1 MKRLLVVDDPED
13 WPIKAQDL
21 EIVSAKT
28 YLSDEKFISL
38 KRARVFNLCSS
49 YEYQALG
56 YYVSLLAEAR
66 GHKPNPHIVA
76 IQDMKSQTLSR
87 ILLDDFDETI
97 AKCLRTVTDPHFTLS
112 IYFGRTLAKRDREL
126 GQRLFELFRC
136 PLLRAH
142 FRKGKKWALQSVG
155 PISAR
160 EVPDA
165 HKEFLFE
172 SITRYLDRRQTA
184 IRPRLPKFWLAILHD
199 PHEKEP
205 PSNERALQRFIQAAA
220 DINISAELITKDD
233 YWQLGEYDA
242 LFIRTTTRVN
252 HYTYRFARKAEAE
265 GLAVIDDPLSIARC
279 TNKVFQTEAMMAHAI
294 PIPRTLIV
302 YQNNIEEVLSK
313 FKFPLILKQPD
324 SCFSMGVTK
333 VETKLEYLKAVMEL
347 LNKSDLI
354 IVQEYIPTEFDW
366 RVGVIDGKPLF
377 VTKYF
382 MAKGHWQIINH
393 ASNRISRYGQDTPV
407 PLSKAPTQVVNTA
420 LRAAKLMGNG
430 LYGVDLKQYRNK
442 LYVIEVND
450 NPNID
455 AGTEDRLMRGRL
467 YARIMDSFANRI
479 QKLQPTLEVKKN
491 GRTL

>member
-1 MKRLLVVDDPED
+1 MKRLLVVDDPTD
-13 WPIKAQDL
+13 WPLKAQDL
-21 EIVSAKT
+21 EIISAKT
-28 YLSDEKFISL
+28 YLSDEKFIGL

-49 YEYQALG
+49 FEYQALG

-66 GHKPNPHIVA
+66 GHKPIPHIVA

-97 AKCLRTVTDPHFTLS
+97 AKCLRTVTEHHFTLS

-142 FRKGKKWALQSVG
+142 FKKGRKWTLQSVG
-155 PISAR
+155 PISVR
-160 EVPDA
+160 DVPDN

-172 SITRYLDRRQTA
+172 SITRYLDRRQVA

-199 PHEKEP
+199 PQEKEP

-279 TNKVFQTEAMMAHAI
+279 TNKVFQTEAMMANSV
-294 PIPRTLIV
+294 PIPRTLVV
-302 YQNNIEEVLSK
+302 YQNNIEQVLSE
-313 FKFPLILKQPD
+313 FKFPLVLKQPD
-324 SCFSMGVTK
+324 SYFSMGVTK
-333 VETKLEYLKAVMEL
+333 VETKLEYLHAVMEL
-347 LNKSDLI
+347 LNKSDLV
-354 IVQEYIPTEFDW
+354 IVQEYVPTEFDW
-366 RVGVIDGKPLF
+366 RVGVLDGKPLF

-382 MAKGHWQIINH
+382 MAKGHWQIINNS
-393 ASNRISRYGQDTPV
+393 SNRHSRYGLDTPV
-407 PLSKAPTQVVNTA
+407 PLAKAPNNVINVA
-420 LRAAKLMGNG
+420 IKAARLMGNG
-430 LYGVDLKQYRNK
+430 LYGVDLKQYRTK

-467 YARIMDSFANRI
+467 YSRIMDSFANRI
-479 QKLQPTLEVKKN
+479 QKLQPTLELKKN
-491 GRTL
+491 G